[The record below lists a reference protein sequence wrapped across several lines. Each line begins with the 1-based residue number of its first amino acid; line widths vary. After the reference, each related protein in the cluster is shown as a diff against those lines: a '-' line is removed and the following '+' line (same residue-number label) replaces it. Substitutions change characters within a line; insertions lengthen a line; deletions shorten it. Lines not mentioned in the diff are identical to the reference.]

1 MVQARLWDA
10 FSTTH
15 VSKANVVAW
24 EELNRLKQKRTCT
37 EWDLKTHARS
47 IPLGKHEKAV
57 QLCKETRTVFSKQNP
72 HKFPTRRKLM
82 HKNRR
87 KTVFRA
93 IFMYLE
99 VHQYLSVK
107 HKISHTENHFKTK

>member
-1 MVQARLWDA
+1 MRSVP
-10 FSTTH
+10 TH
-15 VSKANVVAW
+15 VPKANAAAW
-24 EELNRLKQKRTCT
+24 EGLTRLKQKRTSM
-37 EWDLKTHARS
+37 EWDLKTHAGS

-57 QLCKETRTVFSKQNP
+57 QLCKEKRTVFSKQNP
-72 HKFPTRRKLM
+72 HKLPTRRKLM

-87 KTVFRA
+87 KTVFPA

-99 VHQYLSVK
+99 VNHYLSVK